1 MRAAGEQLIVVGTI
15 VGLYGVRGWVRVMSH
30 TQPRDNMLRY
40 GQWHLGRNGNWRP
53 AELEEG
59 KVHGKG
65 LVIKLQECSDRELAR
80 QLIGTE
86 IAVPR
91 SELEPAKDGEY
102 YWADLIGLRVE
113 TVEGQP
119 LGVVSHLLETG
130 ANDVLVAQADDRERL
145 IPFVTGQV
153 VKQVDLAA
161 GLIQVDWDP
170 DF

>member
-1 MRAAGEQLIVVGTI
+1 MQAADEQLIVVGTI

-30 TQPRDNMLRY
+30 TQPRENLLHY
-40 GQWHLGRNGNWRP
+40 GQWQLSQHGRWRP
-53 AELEEG
+53 IELEAG

-80 QLIGTE
+80 QLIGAD

-91 SELEPAKDGEY
+91 SELGPAEEGEY
-102 YWADLIGLRVE
+102 YWADLVGLRVE
-113 TVEGQP
+113 TIEGQP
-119 LGVVSHLLETG
+119 LGVVDHLIETG
-130 ANDVLVAQADDRERL
+130 ANDVLVIQGDDRERL
-145 IPFVTGQV
+145 VPFVADAV
-153 VKQVDLAA
+153 IKQVDLAA

>member
-1 MRAAGEQLIVVGTI
+1 MSAADERLIVIGTI

-30 TQPRDNMLRY
+30 TQPVDNLLRY
-40 GQWHLGRNGNWRP
+40 GQWQLGRKGTWRP

-59 KVHGKG
+59 KIHGKG
-65 LVIKLQECSDRELAR
+65 LVIKLREYSDRELAR

-91 SELEPAKDGEY
+91 SELGAAAEGEY
-102 YWADLIGLRVE
+102 YWADLVGLRVE
-113 TVEGQP
+113 TVSGQS
-119 LGVVSHLLETG
+119 LGVVDYLIETG
-130 ANDVLVAQADDRERL
+130 ANDVLVARAEDRERL
-145 IPFVTGQV
+145 IPFVIDQV